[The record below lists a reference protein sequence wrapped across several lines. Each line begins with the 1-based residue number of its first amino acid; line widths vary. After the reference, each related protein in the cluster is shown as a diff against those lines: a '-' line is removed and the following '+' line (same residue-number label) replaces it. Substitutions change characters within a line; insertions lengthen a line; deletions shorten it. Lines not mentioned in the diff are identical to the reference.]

1 MENTQ
6 QFFKRVLSLSAPDM
20 SLPAKGKVESTFAI
34 VPALAKNVEPIG
46 QKYAKLQGKFYRAAL
61 RALIAKGT
69 TTDKDGKKIEVEDS
83 EDENDNKDAKSATI
97 VDDYDTERKKRGT
110 ADRTKDQL
118 CMENLY
124 EILNLDHLDTND
136 VTEK

>member
-69 TTDKDGKKIEVEDS
+69 TTDKDGKKRTILGQQHERHTF
-83 EDENDNKDAKSATI
+83 DAQI
-97 VDDYDTERKKRGT
+97 HI
-110 ADRTKDQL
+110 L
-118 CMENLY
+118 CL
-124 EILNLDHLDTND
+124 
-136 VTEK
+136 

>member
-1 MENTQ
+1 M
-6 QFFKRVLSLSAPDM
+6 
-20 SLPAKGKVESTFAI
+20 
-34 VPALAKNVEPIG
+34 
-46 QKYAKLQGKFYRAAL
+46 
-61 RALIAKGT
+61 IAKGT